1 MLTISPIDTPQPLF
15 HHYML
20 SSIAPRP
27 IAFASTID
35 EHGQPNLA
43 PFSFFNAFGSNPPIV
58 VFSPARSGRE
68 GTTKHSYNNVKK
80 IPEAVIN
87 VVSYG
92 MVQQASLASAE
103 YPKEVNEF
111 VKAGFTAIPS
121 VKVRP
126 FRIKE
131 SPVQMECKVLEVKEM
146 GDKGGAANLI
156 ICEIVLMHV
165 SEEILDADKKIDP
178 NKIDLVG
185 RMGGNWYCRASG
197 ANLFELTQPGRNLGI
212 GIDALP
218 ESIRN
223 SKILTGNDLGKLGN
237 ATRLPTEEEI
247 REYKTTQKYGSNEE
261 IHREAKKLLD
271 ANRVEDALKFLLA
284 AGPKG

>member
-1 MLTISPIDTPQPLF
+1 MLTISPNDTPQPLF

-35 EHGQPNLA
+35 ENGQPNLA

-58 VFSPARSGRE
+58 IFSPARSGRE

-80 IPEAVIN
+80 VPEAVIN
-87 VVSYG
+87 VVSYS

-103 YPKEVNEF
+103 YPKDVNEF

-126 FRIKE
+126 FRVKE
-131 SPVQMECKVLEVKEM
+131 SPVQIECKVLEVKEM

-156 ICEIVLMHV
+156 ICEIALIHV
-165 SEEILDADKKIDP
+165 SRDVLDSENKIDP

-197 ANLFELTQPGRNLGI
+197 ANLFELAQPGRNLGI

-218 ESIRN
+218 ERIKN

-237 ATRLPTEEEI
+237 VTHLPTESELKD
-247 REYKTTQKYGSNEE
+247 YKPNRKYDNEE
-261 IHREAKKLLD
+261 DIYTEAKKLLD
-271 ANRVEDALKFLLA
+271 TGRSEDALKFLMANLL
-284 AGPKG
+284 K

>member
-1 MLTISPIDTPQPLF
+1 MLTITPLDTPQPLF
-15 HHYML
+15 HQYML
-20 SSIAPRP
+20 GSIAPRP

-35 EHGQPNLA
+35 EHGKPNLA

-68 GTTKHSYNNVKK
+68 GTTKHTYNNVKK
-80 IPEAVIN
+80 VPEAVIN
-87 VVSYG
+87 VVSYS
-92 MVQQASLASAE
+92 MVQQANLASAE
-103 YPKEVNEF
+103 YPEGTNEF

-126 FRIKE
+126 FRVKE
-131 SPVQMECKVLEVKEM
+131 SPVQIECKVLEVKEM

-156 ICEIVLMHV
+156 ICEIIMMHV
-165 SEEILDADKKIDP
+165 NEDVLDTNKKIDP
-178 NKIDLVG
+178 DKIDLVG

-197 ANLFELTQPGRNLGI
+197 ANLFELAQPGRNLGI

-218 ESIRN
+218 ENIRN

-237 ATRLPTEEEI
+237 VTHLPTESGSKSSLGSEEDLHS
-247 REYKTTQKYGSNEE
+247 EV
-261 IHREAKKLLD
+261 KKLLD
-271 ANRVEDALKFLLA
+271 ENKAEEAWGLLLT
-284 AGPKG
+284 GNEK